1 MQTRLFVGNLN
12 FKVTEEEL
20 KQFFSKAG
28 QVESVSIIRNRRSG
42 RPKGYGF
49 VQMVDLE
56 SAQNAIMYNGAEL
69 LGRPLIV
76 AESNPKRSGFERGF
90 GRRSRFG
97 GRGRRDSRNNRY
109 DRTSSRKES
118 LWSKLTGWVGS
129 LFGR

>member
-12 FKVTEEEL
+12 FKITEEEL

-28 QVESVSIIRNRRSG
+28 QVEQVSIIRNHRSG

-49 VQMVDLE
+49 IQMADLE
-56 SAQNAIMYNGAEL
+56 AAQNAIMYNGAEL

-76 AESNPKRSGFERGF
+76 AESNPKRAGGDRGF
-90 GRRSRFG
+90 GGRSGFG
-97 GRGRRDSRNNRY
+97 RGGRRDSRGRPMLK
-109 DRTSSRKES
+109 RSVKKVT
-118 LWSKLTGWVGS
+118 LWSRLTGWIGG